1 MILTLFVGLLCFTY
15 QAKAQWTVIDPSNL
29 VQNIKSAVQSST
41 TATNMVKSLQE
52 SIKIY
57 NQSKAYYDA
66 LKSVHNIIKD
76 ARKVKLTLE
85 MVSEITEIYT
95 SGFNRMVSDP
105 NFTVDELAAIS
116 AGYARLLEEGGAL
129 VAELKTVITGGN
141 GLSLSDKE
149 RMDVVDQVYTKMLEY
164 RNLTRYYTRK
174 TISVSFIRSREKG
187 DAHRV
192 LHFTGT
198 RTTDIGNLKTEAVM
212 DFDNLHQVLRNLY
225 QEMMPLCGD
234 MIGVAKGIAG
244 LGALFYVA
252 YRVWKALASAEPI
265 DVFPLLRPFA
275 IGLCVMFFPTVVLG
289 TINTVM
295 SPVVQGTH
303 AILEGQTLDLQAYQQ
318 QKDDLEAEARRREG
332 KAWLV
337 DDEVY
342 EQRLAD
348 MGITDL
354 GEIISMWAE
363 RTWYDIKAGFRQLVR
378 DFFELLF
385 NAAGLT
391 IDTLRTFFLVVLSI
405 LGPLSFALSIYDG
418 FHSTLASWISRYIS
432 VYLWLPIADLFSAVL
447 AKIQTLMLQA
457 DVLALQD
464 PNYIP
469 DSGSGVYIIFL
480 IIGIIGYFT
489 IPTVAEWVIQSG
501 GAGGAMGGINKAG
514 AFATGVAGGI
524 AGNMI
529 GRTFGRR
536 GGGGSSSGNGGGGPA
551 SGSAPNGRN
560 LATQG
565 NSNHS

>member
-1 MILTLFVGLLCFTY
+1 
-15 QAKAQWTVIDPSNL
+15 
-29 VQNIKSAVQSST
+29 
-41 TATNMVKSLQE
+41 
-52 SIKIY
+52 
-57 NQSKAYYDA
+57 
-66 LKSVHNIIKD
+66 
-76 ARKVKLTLE
+76 
-85 MVSEITEIYT
+85 
-95 SGFNRMVSDP
+95 
-105 NFTVDELAAIS
+105 
-116 AGYARLLEEGGAL
+116 
-129 VAELKTVITGGN
+129 
-141 GLSLSDKE
+141 
-149 RMDVVDQVYTKMLEY
+149 
-164 RNLTRYYTRK
+164 
-174 TISVSFIRSREKG
+174 
-187 DAHRV
+187 
-192 LHFTGT
+192 
-198 RTTDIGNLKTEAVM
+198 M

-252 YRVWKALASAEPI
+252 YRVWKAL
-265 DVFPLLRPFA
+265 
-275 IGLCVMFFPTVVLG
+275 
-289 TINTVM
+289 
-295 SPVVQGTH
+295 
-303 AILEGQTLDLQAYQQ
+303 
-318 QKDDLEAEARRREG
+318 
-332 KAWLV
+332 
-337 DDEVY
+337 
-342 EQRLAD
+342 
-348 MGITDL
+348 
-354 GEIISMWAE
+354 AE

-536 GGGGSSSGNGGGGPA
+536 GGGGPA

-565 NSNHS
+565 NNNHS

>member
-1 MILTLFVGLLCFTY
+1 
-15 QAKAQWTVIDPSNL
+15 
-29 VQNIKSAVQSST
+29 
-41 TATNMVKSLQE
+41 
-52 SIKIY
+52 
-57 NQSKAYYDA
+57 
-66 LKSVHNIIKD
+66 
-76 ARKVKLTLE
+76 
-85 MVSEITEIYT
+85 
-95 SGFNRMVSDP
+95 
-105 NFTVDELAAIS
+105 
-116 AGYARLLEEGGAL
+116 
-129 VAELKTVITGGN
+129 
-141 GLSLSDKE
+141 
-149 RMDVVDQVYTKMLEY
+149 
-164 RNLTRYYTRK
+164 
-174 TISVSFIRSREKG
+174 
-187 DAHRV
+187 
-192 LHFTGT
+192 
-198 RTTDIGNLKTEAVM
+198 M

-252 YRVWKALASAEPI
+252 YRVWKALANAEPI

-289 TINTVM
+289 TINAVM

-418 FHSTLASWISRYIS
+418 L
-432 VYLWLPIADLFSAVL
+432 
-447 AKIQTLMLQA
+447 
-457 DVLALQD
+457 
-464 PNYIP
+464 
-469 DSGSGVYIIFL
+469 
-480 IIGIIGYFT
+480 
-489 IPTVAEWVIQSG
+489 WVIQSG

-536 GGGGSSSGNGGGGPA
+536 GGGGSSSGNGGVGGPA

-565 NSNHS
+565 NNNHS